1 MRYVIG
7 VDSGGTK
14 TQAVSYDA
22 DGNELNTC
30 TTGFGNV
37 LMDRGKALENLEEAI
52 AGAMED
58 LEGVPEAIY
67 MGIAGVVEG
76 GDKTRDLEEHFSR
89 LHNCPVFVV
98 NDSNLA
104 ANATLQGED
113 GILVISGTGSNC
125 YGKNE
130 DKTSFTGG
138 WGHLLGDEGSG
149 YHIAKEAV
157 RGVLDEADRGKK
169 PDLLSTMVM
178 EYLETDVNG
187 LIDRFYTMNKGEVAA
202 LVPVVVEAWLKG
214 SGKADFI
221 LKEAGRELGKLVD
234 RNCKKLG
241 FTSHVAIGLTGSVIR
256 KIAYVREN
264 MEAFL
269 REKKIV
275 YTIYNDEVSPA
286 KGGYYLAI
294 KEGFFDE

>member
-37 LMDRGKALENLEEAI
+37 LMDRDKAMKNLEDAI
-52 AGAMED
+52 AGAMGD
-58 LEGVPEAIY
+58 LEEAPIAIY

-76 GDKTRDLEEHFSR
+76 GDKTAGLEEYFSLR
-89 LHNCPVFVV
+89 HGCPVFVV
-98 NDSNLA
+98 NDSKLA
-104 ANATLQGED
+104 ASAILQGED

-125 YGKNE
+125 YGRNE
-130 DKTSFTGG
+130 EKESFTGG

-169 PDLLSTMVM
+169 PDLLSSMVLD
-178 EYLETDVNG
+178 YLGTDVRG
-187 LIDRFYTMNKGEVAA
+187 VIDRFYAMNKGEVAA
-202 LVPVVVEAWLKG
+202 LVPVVVEAWQKG

-256 KIAYVREN
+256 RVAYVREN

-269 REKKIV
+269 KEKKIV
-275 YTIYNDEVSPA
+275 YTIYNDEASPT
-286 KGGYYLAI
+286 KGAYYLAL